1 MLKEQLTGNT
11 KFVETVGSWQEAIR
25 LGAKPLLAQGII
37 EEAYIDAMIQN
48 VLDNGNYI
56 ILLPQVAM
64 PHARQEAGS
73 NGIGMTFLH
82 LDQPVLFPGDEP
94 VKVLFTLSSD
104 SPDGHLELI
113 ANLGELL
120 SDEKLYQKLFEVET
134 EQALLDLV
142 KE

>member
-1 MLKEQLTGNT
+1 MLKEQLTGNI
-11 KFVETVGSWQEAIR
+11 KFVETIGSWQEAIR

-37 EEAYIDAMIQN
+37 EEAYVDAMIQN

-64 PHARQEAGS
+64 PHARPEAGS

>member
-11 KFVETVGSWQEAIR
+11 NFVESVKSWQEAIR
-25 LGAKPLLAQGII
+25 LGAQPLLEQGTI
-37 EEAYIDAMIQN
+37 EEAYVAAMIQN
-48 VLDNGNYI
+48 VLENGNYI

-64 PHARQEAGS
+64 PHARPEYGS

-82 LDQPVLFPGDEP
+82 LAEPVMFPGEAP

-120 SDEKLYQKLFEVET
+120 SDEELYQKLFDVEN
-134 EQALLDLV
+134 EQALLELI

>member
-64 PHARQEAGS
+64 PHARPEAGS
-73 NGIGMTFLH
+73 NGIGMASLH

>member
-56 ILLPQVAM
+56 ILLTQVSM
-64 PHARQEAGS
+64 PHARTEAGS

>member
-64 PHARQEAGS
+64 PHARPEAGS

-134 EQALLDLV
+134 EQAVLDLV

>member
-64 PHARQEAGS
+64 PHARPEAGS
-73 NGIGMTFLH
+73 NGIGLTFLH

>member
-64 PHARQEAGS
+64 PHARPEAGS

-120 SDEKLYQKLFEVET
+120 SDEKLFEVET

>member
-64 PHARQEAGS
+64 PHARPEAGS

-113 ANLGELL
+113 ANLGEVL

>member
-64 PHARQEAGS
+64 PHARPDAGS

>member
-64 PHARQEAGS
+64 PHARPEAGS

>member
-64 PHARQEAGS
+64 PHARPEAGS

-120 SDEKLYQKLFEVET
+120 SDEKLYQKLFEIET

>member
-64 PHARQEAGS
+64 PHARPEAGS

-94 VKVLFTLSSD
+94 VKILFTLSSD

>member
-25 LGAKPLLAQGII
+25 LGAKPLLTQEII
-37 EEAYIDAMIQN
+37 EEAYVDAMIQN

-64 PHARQEAGS
+64 PHARPEAGS

-134 EQALLDLV
+134 EEALLDLV

>member
-64 PHARQEAGS
+64 PHARPEAGS

-94 VKVLFTLSSD
+94 VKVLFTLRQIHRTD
-104 SPDGHLELI
+104 I
-113 ANLGELL
+113 
-120 SDEKLYQKLFEVET
+120 
-134 EQALLDLV
+134 
-142 KE
+142 